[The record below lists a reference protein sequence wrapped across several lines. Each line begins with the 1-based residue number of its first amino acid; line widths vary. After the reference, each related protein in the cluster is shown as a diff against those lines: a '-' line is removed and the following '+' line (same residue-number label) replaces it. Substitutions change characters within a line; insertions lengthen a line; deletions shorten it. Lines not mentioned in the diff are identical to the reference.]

1 MKKVCGLTFKCRK
14 NESCE
19 NFENYFDVIDS
30 SHGTRNN
37 KYSIRLPKV
46 RLETAK
52 NGLYFLGG
60 KLFNELPLE
69 IRQVENLKL

>member
-46 RLETAK
+46 RLEAAK
-52 NGLYFLGG
+52 NGLLSNSLRSNER
-60 KLFNELPLE
+60 KLSLP
-69 IRQVENLKL
+69 